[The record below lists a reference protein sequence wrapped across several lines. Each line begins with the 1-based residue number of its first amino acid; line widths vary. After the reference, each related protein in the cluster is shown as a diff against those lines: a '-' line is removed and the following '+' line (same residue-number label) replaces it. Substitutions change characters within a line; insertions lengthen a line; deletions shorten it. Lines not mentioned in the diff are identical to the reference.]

1 MSGETKL
8 TARSALSVLRNA
20 PYRRYIIG
28 SAISDTGTWMQIMAQ
43 GYVMSTL
50 TTKAV
55 WLGMANLAAGL
66 PMLALTMVGGS
77 AADKYDKRKILLI
90 TQFVQIALAVG
101 IGYLVWKGEIA
112 IWHVLTFAAILG
124 VSNSFEMP
132 TLSALIPELVKR
144 EQIPSGIAID
154 RSVFHG
160 SRVVGPTIGG
170 ILISAWG
177 TASAFFANAISFVAL
192 IVALLSLPPRAKGSA
207 EEEQKRTTGFKD
219 GFRFVAND
227 KPSLAMIMLIATQS
241 VCIFPIITV
250 MMPLYVRMVFGLGR
264 ADRLGFLLGASAVG
278 SLVGSIFL
286 IGLAREKRVPL
297 MILCALGVTGAI
309 LGLSLGPT
317 FYVATALL
325 VVNSLGLATN
335 FGLASTIVQERAPD
349 YLRGRVSAVFMLS
362 FVGLMPIA
370 GLGVT
375 SLSDFIGMKTA
386 LAIAAIIYGI
396 ITILVLA
403 RVREECSQPGI
414 TETHLTTPASPA
426 AATVQ
431 RIFKFQAPK
440 AAATF
445 GD

>member
-1 MSGETKL
+1 MSAKTKL
-8 TARSALSVLRNA
+8 RARSALSVLRT
-20 PYRRYIIG
+20 PPSRRYIIG
-28 SAISDTGTWMQIMAQ
+28 SAISDTGTWMQVMAQ

-55 WLGMANLAAGL
+55 WLGMANFAAGL

-101 IGYLVWKGEIA
+101 IGYLVGKGEIA

-192 IVALLSLPPRAKGSA
+192 IIALLSLPPRQKGSA
-207 EEEQKRTTGFKD
+207 EEEEKRTTGFKD

-227 KPSLAMIMLIATQS
+227 RPSFAMIVLIATQS

-250 MMPLYVRMVFGLGR
+250 MMPLYVRLVLHLGP
-264 ADRLGFLLGASAVG
+264 DRLGFLMGASAVG
-278 SLVGSIFL
+278 SVVGSLFL
-286 IGLAREKRVPL
+286 IGLPREKRVAL
-297 MILCALGVTGAI
+297 MMMCVMGVSIAI
-309 LGLSLGPT
+309 FGMSRAPT
-317 FYVATALL
+317 FYVATALMII
-325 VVNSLGLATN
+325 NSLGLATN

-386 LAIAAIIYGI
+386 LAIAAGVYGVV
-396 ITILVLA
+396 TIFVLL
-403 RVREECSQPGI
+403 RGRNECVQPA
-414 TETHLTTPASPA
+414 LS
-426 AATVQ
+426 
-431 RIFKFQAPK
+431 
-440 AAATF
+440 
-445 GD
+445 